1 MRLIHLFAAALLATV
16 LSLGS
21 ASVHAAGETPVQI
34 IEQIAEKLAQ
44 TMETRREELTRDRAA
59 LNTVI
64 DDVVLRNFDTD
75 YAALLVLGRYA
86 REATPEQRQ
95 RFTRAFYDSL
105 VNRYGEALLQYTR
118 GSVQVLPFRGE
129 LNERRTTVRTQVIV
143 NDGTRIPVDYA
154 FRKTKAGEWKAF
166 DVVIEGISYVTNYR
180 NQVVAEI
187 QRSGI
192 DAVITRLETQGLNAI
207 DPDGDPLIKP

>member
-1 MRLIHLFAAALLATV
+1 MRFTNLLMVAALVASTAMPAVTRAADEPAAIVQKIAT
-16 LSLGS
+16 LLD
-21 ASVHAAGETPVQI
+21 E
-34 IEQIAEKLAQ
+34 
-44 TMETRREELTRDRAA
+44 TMETRREELSRDRNA
-59 LNTVI
+59 LNKVI
-64 DDVVLRNFDTD
+64 DDVVLADFDTD

-86 REATPEQRQ
+86 REATPEQRS

-118 GSVQVLPFRGE
+118 GSVRVLPFRGE
-129 LNERRTTVRTQVIV
+129 LNERRTTIRTEVMI

-154 FRKTKAGEWKAF
+154 FRKTRSGQWKAF

-187 QRSGI
+187 QKTSI
-192 DAVITRLETQGLNAI
+192 DAVTERLEKQGIAAFE
-207 DPDGDPLIKP
+207 GDNGG

>member
-1 MRLIHLFAAALLATV
+1 MNLFRLIAASLFFACLATP
-16 LSLGS
+16 
-21 ASVHAAGETPVQI
+21 ARAADEPPVIVQRIADQLGET
-34 IEQIAEKLAQ
+34 
-44 TMETRREELTRDRAA
+44 MEARREELLRDRDA

-86 REATPEQRQ
+86 REATPEQRS

-105 VNRYGEALLQYTR
+105 VARYGEALLQYTR
-118 GSVQVLPFRGE
+118 GQVKVLPFRGE
-129 LNERRTTVRTQVIV
+129 LNDRRTTVRTEVTV

-154 FRKTKAGEWKAF
+154 FRKTKAGDWKAF

-187 QRSGI
+187 GKSGI
-192 DAVITRLETQGLNAI
+192 DAVITRLEQQGISAI
-207 DPDGDPLIKP
+207 EPPDA

>member
-1 MRLIHLFAAALLATV
+1 MNLFRLIAAAALLVCVSVPSTV
-16 LSLGS
+16 R
-21 ASVHAAGETPVQI
+21 AADEPPAIVQRIADQLGETMD
-34 IEQIAEKLAQ
+34 A
-44 TMETRREELTRDRAA
+44 RREELLRDRDA

-86 REATPEQRQ
+86 REATPEQRR

-105 VNRYGEALLQYTR
+105 VARYGEALLQYTR
-118 GSVQVLPFRGE
+118 GQVKVLPFRGE
-129 LNERRTTVRTQVIV
+129 LNDRRTTVRTEVTV

-154 FRKTKAGEWKAF
+154 FRKTSAGEWKAF

-187 QRSGI
+187 GKSGI
-192 DAVITRLETQGLNAI
+192 DAVITRLEQQGISAI
-207 DPDGDPLIKP
+207 EPPDA

>member
-1 MRLIHLFAAALLATV
+1 MRLLTV
-16 LSLGS
+16 LAAIAIPFL
-21 ASVHAAGETPVQI
+21 AVIAPAHAADEPVAVV
-34 IEQIAEKLAQ
+34 EQIAKRLDE
-44 TMETRREELTRDRAA
+44 TMESRREELSRDRAA

-86 REATPEQRQ
+86 REATPDQRQ

-118 GSVQVLPFRGE
+118 GSVKVLPFRGE
-129 LNERRTTVRTQVIV
+129 LNDRRTTVRTEVII

-154 FRKTKAGEWKAF
+154 FRKTKAGDWKAF

-187 QRSGI
+187 QKAGI
-192 DAVITRLETQGLNAI
+192 DAVIQRLETQGISAI
-207 DPDGDPLIKP
+207 EGANEG

>member
-1 MRLIHLFAAALLATV
+1 MRLLTALAVLALPLVLAIAPAQAAD
-16 LSLGS
+16 
-21 ASVHAAGETPVQI
+21 EPVVVV
-34 IEQIAEKLAQ
+34 EQIAKRLDE
-44 TMETRREELTRDRAA
+44 TMEARREELSRDRAA

-86 REATPEQRQ
+86 REATPDQRQ

-118 GSVQVLPFRGE
+118 GSVKVLPFRGE
-129 LNERRTTVRTQVIV
+129 LNDRRTTVRTQVII

-154 FRKTKAGEWKAF
+154 FRKTKAGDWKAF

-187 QRSGI
+187 QKSGI
-192 DAVITRLETQGLNAI
+192 DAVIQRLETQGIGAI
-207 DPDGDPLIKP
+207 DGGDEG